1 MAWQAFASMGLDLA
15 SNYKNTQL
23 NDESIKA
30 QQKSIDEMLKNLQK
44 QQEEL
49 RSAYS
54 TRKEIATDIYGN
66 KVTDV
71 TYKARVGLE
80 SLGKQYGQGT
90 AQTGLAYSGT
100 LYDKAKEG
108 EQGIKY
114 DLTSTKRDLENQLG
128 QTLADIMIKETQDM
142 SNIENTMTQ
151 LKGQRNVLKKIQ
163 DESDTSFWNT
173 LIDPL
178 NTGMWDNMG
187 TGQSAVDIFL
197 QGGVG
202 SLANRLFS

>member
-128 QTLADIMIKETQDM
+128 QTLADIGIKETQDM
-142 SNIENTMTQ
+142 ATIENTIAQ
-151 LKGQRNVLKKIQ
+151 LRGQRSVLGASKSRGGFM
-163 DESDTSFWNT
+163 E
-173 LIDPL
+173 LIDPGGFL
-178 NTGMWDNMG
+178 GDKFDWYNIFTADFGNDNK
-187 TGQSAVDIFL
+187 TQETSDKSWFW
-197 QGGVG
+197 
-202 SLANRLFS
+202 

>member
-1 MAWQAFASMGLDLA
+1 MAWQAFASLGLDLL
-15 SNYKNTQL
+15 SNYSDTQL
-23 NDESIKA
+23 SDKNIKA
-30 QQKSIDEMLKNLQK
+30 QQNSIDEMLKNLQK

-49 RSAYS
+49 RKAYS

-80 SLGKQYGQGT
+80 SLGKQYSQGT

-128 QTLADIMIKETQDM
+128 QTLADIGIKETQDM
-142 SNIENTMTQ
+142 ATIENTIAQ
-151 LKGQRNVLKKIQ
+151 LRGQRSVLGASKSRGGFM
-163 DESDTSFWNT
+163 E
-173 LIDPL
+173 LIDPGGFL
-178 NTGMWDNMG
+178 GDKFDWYNVFTADFGNDNK
-187 TGQSAVDIFL
+187 TQETSDKSWFW
-197 QGGVG
+197 
-202 SLANRLFS
+202 